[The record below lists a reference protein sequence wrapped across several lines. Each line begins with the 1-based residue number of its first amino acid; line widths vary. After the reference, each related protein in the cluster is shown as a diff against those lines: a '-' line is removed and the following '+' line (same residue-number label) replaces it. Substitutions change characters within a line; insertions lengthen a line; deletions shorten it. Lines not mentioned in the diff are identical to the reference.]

1 MAFLVFFFLSR
12 KTHFILKYLNREG
25 PQKERTRPS
34 MIAMKYSINPI
45 LIEYLFL
52 VFDIIV
58 VV

>member
-34 MIAMKYSINPI
+34 MIAIKYGFNPI
-45 LIEYLFL
+45 LIE
-52 VFDIIV
+52 
-58 VV
+58 